1 MPEKALLNL
10 SPEPQHK
17 FDLFPEEN
25 KPEDL
30 RAEYKINPDCQ
41 IVLRNKIWYIDDYPM
56 REWLEEREKAAR
68 ENHVIDLR
76 LLIKKQ
82 KSGWQESL
90 HA

>member
-1 MPEKALLNL
+1 
-10 SPEPQHK
+10 
-17 FDLFPEEN
+17 
-25 KPEDL
+25 
-30 RAEYKINPDCQ
+30 
-41 IVLRNKIWYIDDYPM
+41 M